1 MALGQSN
8 ASKFKEQFDGGID
21 DRRPIKKTIKK
32 ISGAESGEEAKLAS
46 LLKLIDAE
54 QKKLDIAEQGSSFAI
69 AAAEKIKSIQEAQKP
84 IEEGLVSLRKQ
95 KSKHASEHLN
105 ISNKIKK
112 TLEEQYE
119 KSKEIAAEMTGLQ
132 GKFNGLIK
140 SLPFGDLIS
149 KQAGLG
155 KILEDT
161 TAKVADSLQKSF
173 AAGKS
178 GVKEFAKAG
187 TIAMQGFG
195 AAVKAAM
202 GPLLLIGLIIALIVA
217 LVKHYFKLNEQ
228 QMAYSKELGVSNSE
242 ARRLQGQFGSLAVE
256 HERGLA
262 IMKSANDEL
271 GYSTKLRG
279 EEAALLRQQA
289 KFGQNTNEELGKA
302 VAHARFMQ
310 VSYTEMN
317 SMIKDTVKDLK
328 KGGAVHINE
337 AKVLREIA
345 SLSKDTMGY
354 FAGRTKEMVQQVA
367 MAKEMNM
374 TLDKTMSVS
383 RGLLDIETSIQK
395 EMEAEVLLGKD
406 LNFDTARQLA
416 MQGDYAGAASEL
428 QSQVGDIAGMD
439 MIQLDAL
446 AAATGMSVGELQ
458 GSAAAADKDPEI
470 NPTLLTAAES
480 TQTIKDKITEGWM
493 SKVNQVMDWLLGDGK
508 WLLIGMGASLVI
520 IAAAQVVGAIRSLA
534 SFFRGGKGLKSVSKS
549 VGKNLKTAKNG
560 IKSSIKTLGT
570 GLKTAF
576 RSVGTA
582 ITGALSSLGSTLS
595 SAFKSMKSGAK
606 KAAKSGGGLWSKF
619 KKGVKNVGSKI
630 KSGAKAVYTGGKKL
644 AVKAVKT
651 VKSVGAA
658 IANPKKWFG
667 TMMKS
672 NKGSVVK
679 MMGKGGG
686 LFSALFGLAE
696 GAMVYNNPNLSKKQK
711 ANEMIRVGAGTVGA
725 IAGGA
730 LGTLLGPIGTFLGS
744 MGGQILGEWIGGM
757 PAVQKIIAP
766 AIEPM
771 MPAKKVQ
778 KADDFI
784 MSQGVMTTYNKDDL
798 IIGGTKLAAGM
809 GAAPPPP
816 NTPTAAQPS
825 SNIQPSNADVLDRLD
840 RLIEIVESGKTI
852 EMDGVKVAEALS
864 LSKLAVGVG

>member
-8 ASKFKEQFDGGID
+8 AAKFQASFGSATQAKQAGKAASKANQKAIKESQKQREKMDETNSSLQ
-21 DRRPIKKTIKK
+21 DR
-32 ISGAESGEEAKLAS
+32 LALYKSEQS
-46 LLKLIDAE
+46 L
-54 QKKLDIAEQGSSFAI
+54 
-69 AAAEKIKSIQEAQKP
+69 
-84 IEEGLVSLRKQ
+84 VR
-95 KSKHASEHLN
+95 
-105 ISNKIKK
+105 
-112 TLEEQYE
+112 
-119 KSKEIAAEMTGLQ
+119 EIAATESKRIAINKSITKAVERQKEVGKAISEEMTGLQ
-132 GKFNGLIK
+132 AKFTTMIEK
-140 SLPFGDLIS
+140 LPFGKAIG
-149 KQAGLG
+149 KQADLSG
-155 KILEDT
+155 KLEKT
-161 TAKVADSLQKSF
+161 GRNVKASLLRSF
-173 AAGKS
+173 RAGEG
-178 GVKEFAKAG
+178 GVKAFAKAG
-187 TIAMQGFG
+187 TVAMQGFG
-195 AAVKAAM
+195 KAVAAAM

-228 QMAYSKELGVSNSE
+228 QMAYSKELGVSNAE
-242 ARRLQGQFGSLAVE
+242 AKRLQGQFGSLGVE

-262 IMKSANDEL
+262 IMKSANDQL

-279 EEAALLRQQA
+279 DEAALLRQQA
-289 KFGQNTNEELGKA
+289 KFGQNSNEELGKA

-416 MQGDYAGAASEL
+416 MQGDYAGAAAEL

-470 NPTLLTAAES
+470 NPELLTAAQS
-480 TQTIKDKITEGWM
+480 TQTIKDKLTEGWM
-493 SKVNQVMDWLLGDGK
+493 SKVNQVMDWLLGEGK

-534 SFFRGGKGLKSVSKS
+534 GFFRGGKGLKSVTKGI
-549 VGKNLKTAKNG
+549 GKNLKSAKTG

-570 GLKTAF
+570 GLKSAF
-576 RSVGTA
+576 KGVGTA

-595 SAFKSMKSGAK
+595 SAFKASKSVAK
-606 KAAKSGGGLWSKF
+606 SAAKSGGSWWSKI
-619 KKGVKNVGSKI
+619 KKGAKAIGGKI
-630 KSGAKAVYTGGKKL
+630 KSGATAVYKGGKKL
-644 AVKAVKT
+644 ATKAVKT
-651 VKSVGAA
+651 VKNVAGA

-679 MMGKGGG
+679 LMKRGGG

-696 GAMVYNNPNLSKKQK
+696 GAMVYNNPNLTKKQK

-771 MPAKKVQ
+771 MPAKKMQ

-784 MSQGVMTTYNKDDL
+784 LSQGVMTKYNKDDL
-798 IIGGTKLAAGM
+798 VIGGTKLAGGI
-809 GAAPPPP
+809 GAPIGPQPAPSG
-816 NTPTAAQPS
+816 NV
-825 SNIQPSNADVLDRLD
+825 PSNADVIDRLD
-840 RLIEIVESGKTI
+840 RLIAIVEEGKTI

-864 LSKLAVGVG
+864 LSSLAVGVG